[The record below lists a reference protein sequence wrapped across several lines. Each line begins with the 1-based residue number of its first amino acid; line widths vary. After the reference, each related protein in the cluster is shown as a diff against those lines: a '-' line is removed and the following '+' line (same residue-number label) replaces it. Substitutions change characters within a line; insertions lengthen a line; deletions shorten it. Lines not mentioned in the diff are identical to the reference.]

1 MISRTPRFLSRVAQA
16 SASLKWYLRQH
27 MAAMPMLMQ
36 GAELQSN
43 QTLKSNQTHL
53 DLEPNQARS
62 VFHRVRESNK
72 NSCFAVSH
80 MLLFFLC
87 CNFGL
92 IEAVYAKPFFW
103 EIWML
108 GTMSHGRKV
117 DFFKSWLK
125 EICSCMKVH
134 WLHIFVIYILVFH
147 SLSMQTCTLQTES
160 RLWIFLWLKHIK
172 MFKTPCNQI
181 I

>member
-1 MISRTPRFLSRVAQA
+1 
-16 SASLKWYLRQH
+16 

-72 NSCFAVSH
+72 NSCFVVSH
-80 MLLFFLC
+80 MLPFFLC

-92 IEAVYAKPFFW
+92 IEAVYAKPFF
-103 EIWML
+103 L
-108 GTMSHGRKV
+108 RNV

-134 WLHIFVIYILVFH
+134 
-147 SLSMQTCTLQTES
+147 
-160 RLWIFLWLKHIK
+160 
-172 MFKTPCNQI
+172 
-181 I
+181 

>member
-92 IEAVYAKPFFW
+92 IEAVYAKPFFLRNMDVGHHESW
-103 EIWML
+103 SE
-108 GTMSHGRKV
+108 GRFLQV
-117 DFFKSWLK
+117 LVEGNMFLYESSLTSYL
-125 EICSCMKVH
+125 CC
-134 WLHIFVIYILVFH
+134 LYISF
-147 SLSMQTCTLQTES
+147 S
-160 RLWIFLWLKHIK
+160 
-172 MFKTPCNQI
+172 
-181 I
+181 